1 MEGLP
6 SILLLMDASC
16 PDYIGSS
23 LSAIMAHVLRS
34 CEFMSWFLT
43 NLISAFLL
51 PPLNLLVIAAI
62 GLWLWHRRPYVA
74 RVLLTTSFALLWLL
88 STPYF
93 AEALLHALEGEPRVV
108 DSRKPLADAIVVL
121 GGGTYFH
128 APEYGADTVSH
139 TTLERLRFAA
149 KLQRETGKPVLV
161 TGGKPLGNDLSEAEQ
176 MKQVLEQEFRIPVR
190 WAEGA
195 SDNTL
200 ENARLSR
207 QVLQQAG
214 ISRVYLVTHAWHI
227 PRAVQS
233 FQAAGL
239 EVIPAP
245 TAYTTRYRTDLLA
258 FVPNAKALHDSKIFM
273 HELIGM
279 FWYQL
284 KFKL

>member
-1 MEGLP
+1 
-6 SILLLMDASC
+6 
-16 PDYIGSS
+16 
-23 LSAIMAHVLRS
+23 MAHVLRA
-34 CEFMSWFLT
+34 CEFMSWFFT

-51 PPLNLLVIAAI
+51 PPLNLLLIAAI
-62 GLWLWHRRPYVA
+62 GLWLWHKRPYVA

-93 AEALLHALEGEPRVV
+93 AEALLHGLEGEPRIV

-139 TTLERLRFAA
+139 ATLERLRFAA
-149 KLQRETGKPVLV
+149 RLQRETGRPVLV
-161 TGGKPLGNDLSEAEQ
+161 TGGKPLGNSKSEAEQ
-176 MKQVLEQEFRIPVR
+176 MKQVLEQEFGIQVR

-200 ENARLSR
+200 ENAHLSR
-207 QVLQQAG
+207 RLLEQAG
-214 ISRVYLVTHAWHI
+214 ISRVYLVTHAWHM
-227 PRAVQS
+227 PRAMQS
-233 FQAAGL
+233 FRAAGL
-239 EVIPAP
+239 EAIPAP
-245 TAYTTRYRTDLLA
+245 TAYTTRYQTDLLA
-258 FVPNAKALHDSKIFM
+258 FVPNADALGDSRIFM

-284 KFKL
+284 KFRL